1 VNGEDAGAMH
11 LRDELTLSL
20 RTLLVS
26 IHSHYAELI
35 LDGVKQVELRRRFDI
50 GATGSRL
57 LIYATLPT
65 AAVVGHARIERIECL
80 NVLEIWQK
88 YGAAASIGEDAFSKY
103 FDGVETGCVLFLEKA
118 KRFSKPVPLAEMRL
132 HHRITPPQSYVFLKD
147 EVHRALIEH
156 EQI

>member
-1 VNGEDAGAMH
+1 MH
-11 LRDELTLSL
+11 LGDELSSSL

-65 AAVVGHARIERIECL
+65 AAVIGHARIERIECL
-80 NVLEIWQK
+80 NVEEIWQK
-88 YGAAASIGEDAFSKY
+88 YGAAASISEDAFSRY
-103 FDGVETGCVLFLEKA
+103 FDGVETGCVLVLEKA
-118 KRFSKPVPLAEMRL
+118 ERFSRPVPLSEMRA